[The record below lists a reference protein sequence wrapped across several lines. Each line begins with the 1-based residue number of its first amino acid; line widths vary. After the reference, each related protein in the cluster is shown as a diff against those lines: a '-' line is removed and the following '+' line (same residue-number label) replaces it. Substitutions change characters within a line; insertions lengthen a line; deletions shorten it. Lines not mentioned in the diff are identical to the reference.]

1 MAFLEEKYKKT
12 KNNPSRKN
20 IQFKL
25 RLCSK
30 KLFLIT
36 FVHCASLFFILIKSL
51 DLLRKSELY
60 SKHFVALHTSIYT
73 NQYNLI
79 QYTQL
84 LVTSRYGDVKLSTN
98 YRQSS
103 CNNVTLSDL
112 FNLKFSGEG
121 YNCCEIFL
129 YFLKSFPEWKSIVLL
144 SHLINIYRLI
154 NNTTQY

>member
-30 KLFLIT
+30 KLILIT

-60 SKHFVALHTSIYT
+60 S
-73 NQYNLI
+73 N
-79 QYTQL
+79 
-84 LVTSRYGDVKLSTN
+84 
-98 YRQSS
+98 
-103 CNNVTLSDL
+103 TL
-112 FNLKFSGEG
+112 
-121 YNCCEIFL
+121 L
-129 YFLKSFPEWKSIVLL
+129 YFIHQSTP
-144 SHLINIYRLI
+144 INII
-154 NNTTQY
+154 